1 MIKLKEE
8 TFELLH
14 SGTAIPALPLALN
27 EDRTF
32 DELHERILLNYYI
45 DSGVGGLAVGVHTTQ
60 FNIRDPKVNLYERIL
75 RIASEE
81 IEAAGLHRP
90 FIKIAGVCGPTEQAI
105 KEASIAVK
113 YNYDIAL
120 LSMGGLNDYSEEDLL
135 ARTREIAKII
145 PVFGFYLQT
154 AAGGRVF
161 SYDFWE
167 SFMNIEGVV
176 GVKTAPFNRYQT
188 LDVLRAVCSSPR
200 CEEIAVYTGNDDNI
214 VVDLLTTYEFNVQG
228 KTVKKDI
235 IGGLLGHFAVWTSK
249 AAELMEEV
257 KKAKATKDITALL
270 TKNVQVTD
278 CNGAFFDVRNNFAG
292 CIAGINEVL
301 ARQGLLKGNWC
312 LDPEE
317 LLGPGQAEEI
327 DRVYREYP
335 ELNDDDFVKENLPK
349 WRKTA
354 EEHIKL
360 FQREC

>member
-8 TFELLH
+8 TAELLH

-32 DELHERILLNYYI
+32 DELHERMLLNYYI

-120 LSMGGLNDYSEEDLL
+120 LSMGGLNDYSEEELL
-135 ARTREIAKII
+135 KRTREIAKII

-257 KKAKATKDITALL
+257 KKAKASKDITALL